1 MKGRRLPTNRLS
13 TVAILN
19 GLPRRRSNCRGYE
32 RNRMTASE
40 QQQNQ
45 ISSKGV
51 KGLERGIER
60 RLVDLIRIPSSARG
74 YLLPFHPSLVW
85 SRKSILSDFFIVVP
99 RSTVPYRPI
108 QGCVYVNDRRVSR
121 LVSAPPARKRNRSEV
136 SISKRE
142 KCTLNRYISL

>member
-1 MKGRRLPTNRLS
+1 
-13 TVAILN
+13 
-19 GLPRRRSNCRGYE
+19 
-32 RNRMTASE
+32 MTASE

-99 RSTVPYRPI
+99 RMVGGEGDLSTANPKLDVK
-108 QGCVYVNDRRVSR
+108 VS
-121 LVSAPPARKRNRSEV
+121 LHPAFQCMV
-136 SISKRE
+136 
-142 KCTLNRYISL
+142 T